1 MNTKQ
6 ITTKEINSFII
17 TVIFYLV
24 VSSLAVY
31 FFRIPAYVSGILLGV
46 WTLAV
51 FSFEFD
57 AENIKKT
64 FYDSIR
70 LIVGFTPPYL
80 VFMGTPHFFSI
91 FKWYL
96 FILFFGTATWVVY
109 KMGTVNKKELRGL
122 LEETI
127 NEGEGDEKSQ

>member
-1 MNTKQ
+1 MNVQK
-6 ITTKEINSFII
+6 ITTKEINSFVI
-17 TVIFYLV
+17 TVVFYLA

-51 FSFEFD
+51 FSFEFNV
-57 AENIKKT
+57 ENIKKT

-70 LIVGFTPPYL
+70 LIVGLTPPYL

-96 FILFFGTATWVVY
+96 FTLFLGTFAWVVY
-109 KMGTVNKKELRGL
+109 KMGMVNKEKVREAFL
-122 LEETI
+122 ETI
-127 NEGEGDEKSQ
+127 EGERDEKSQ